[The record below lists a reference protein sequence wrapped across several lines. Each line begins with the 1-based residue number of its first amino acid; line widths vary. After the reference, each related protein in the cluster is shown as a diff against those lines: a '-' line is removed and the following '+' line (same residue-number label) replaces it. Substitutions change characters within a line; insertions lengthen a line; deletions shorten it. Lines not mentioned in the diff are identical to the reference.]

1 MAAISATRSGKS
13 PAGASIRAGSIW
25 VGDSTFIAT
34 GLADLSSSS
43 LMLALAQEYPF
54 FQFYALLYSLSD
66 GLWSGHLAGPL
77 ADLLAEVRHPLLRA
91 ASTGPTFPSHL
102 TPISQQ
108 QAIELR

>member
-1 MAAISATRSGKS
+1 
-13 PAGASIRAGSIW
+13 
-25 VGDSTFIAT
+25 
-34 GLADLSSSS
+34 
-43 LMLALAQEYPF
+43 MLALAQEYPF

-66 GLWSGHLAGPL
+66 GLWSGHLAGPLAGPL